1 MIVGHPLE
9 RIINGPAHHTLHHMY
24 FVYNYGQYF
33 TWADRVGGS
42 YRHPKNEDDPL
53 NTILEQEEAKK
64 KYAKEKEEMRLLD
77 LEISSSKKNKLSS
90 TTTAASTAM
99 KENVLPQPS
108 RLILE
113 RRGSEF
119 DDSMTESSISSGRTS
134 PSSGRSDSGFED
146 TNSDKENKEQSIR
159 RRK

>member
-42 YRHPKNEDDPL
+42 YRHPKTEDDPL

-77 LEISSSKKNKLSS
+77 LELSSSKNKKAVSSS
-90 TTTAASTAM
+90 TATPTTTM
-99 KENVLPQPS
+99 DNIVLPM
-108 RLILE
+108 RLNLE

-134 PSSGRSDSGFED
+134 PSYSRSDSGFED
-146 TNSDKENKEQSIR
+146 TNSDKENKEKSIR

>member
-9 RIINGPAHHTLHHMY
+9 KIINGPAHHTLHHMY

-53 NTILEQEEAKK
+53 NTILQQEDAKL
-64 KYAKEKEEMRLLD
+64 KYIKEKEEMRLLD
-77 LEISSSKKNKLSS
+77 LELEKTKKLQQLQLEQATMDVPLSS
-90 TTTAASTAM
+90 RSIH
-99 KENVLPQPS
+99 LQ
-108 RLILE
+108 

-119 DDSMTESSISSGRTS
+119 DDSITESSLSSGRTS
-134 PSSGRSDSGFED
+134 PTYSRSDSGFED
-146 TNSDKENKEQSIR
+146 TNSDKENKETSIR